1 MGSAVCTTALAGY
14 KRLATRV
21 LLPVLGT
28 VVLSPDSWL
37 PWQISPP
44 LRRTVVAMA
53 SQFTIA
59 TSTPR
64 SSLAYK
70 EQAIGSKARLRDL
83 EVPRRDSHFLSHA
96 LPPHKVR
103 CRHAR
108 SPQ

>member
-1 MGSAVCTTALAGY
+1 
-14 KRLATRV
+14 
-21 LLPVLGT
+21 
-28 VVLSPDSWL
+28 
-37 PWQISPP
+37 
-44 LRRTVVAMA
+44 MA
-53 SQFTIA
+53 SQSTIA

-96 LPPHKVR
+96 LPHKVR

-108 SPQ
+108 SPQKKARPLTAQQASWAAMQGDNLQQQAAMQGALQQAAPQGVRHPFSRAYINL